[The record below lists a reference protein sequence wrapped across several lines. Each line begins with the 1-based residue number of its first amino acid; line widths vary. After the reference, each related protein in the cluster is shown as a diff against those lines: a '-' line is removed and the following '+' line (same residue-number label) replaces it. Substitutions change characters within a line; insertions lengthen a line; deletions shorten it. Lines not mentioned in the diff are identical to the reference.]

1 MYLFEAQKYFIW
13 LAVIPVVIGL
23 FLWLMWWRKRAQKR
37 FASSVFMKVLS
48 PDTSIFKPILKLIM
62 ICLTLLSM
70 VLALVNPKMGT
81 KVEKIKREG
90 IDIVFALDVSRSML
104 AEDIAPSRIEKSKQ
118 IITQIINELA
128 GDRIGLVVYA
138 ASAYP
143 LLPMTSDYSAAK
155 MFLQS
160 ANTDMLSSQG
170 TAFSEA
176 LQLSQGLFNMEE
188 QTNKVIIVVSD
199 GEDHEGNLE
208 ASTAALKESGI
219 KVFTIG
225 IGKVNGGPIPLKQG
239 GVVTSYIKDNQGE
252 TVITKLNE
260 TLLMDLASQADGF
273 YQNGSNTAQ
282 VVDFVKDKINQFD
295 KTEFDAQQF
304 SDFKSQFQ
312 WFVGLAIGF
321 LFIDVFFLERKTKW
335 LQKLNLFNENA

>member
-13 LAVIPVVIGL
+13 LAVIPVVIGM

-37 FASSVFMKVLS
+37 FASSTFMNVLS
-48 PDTSIFKPILKLIM
+48 PEKSIFKPILKLIM
-62 ICLTLLSM
+62 ICLTILSM

-170 TAFSEA
+170 TAFAEA
-176 LQLSQGLFNMEE
+176 LQLSQSLFNMEE

-208 ASTAALKESGI
+208 TSTAALKEVGI
-219 KVFTIG
+219 KVFSIG
-225 IGKVNGGPIPLKQG
+225 IGKVNGGPIPLKRG

-260 TLLMDLASQADGF
+260 TLLMELASKADGF
-273 YQNGSNTAQ
+273 YQNGSNTAE
-282 VVDFVKDKINQFD
+282 VVDFVKDKINQLD

-321 LFIDVFFLERKTKW
+321 LFIDIFFLERKTKW